1 MVRNKHNTPAI
12 IKYPFMQMT
21 MRNPNATY
29 VCINQQNIL
38 CPKEIQSQSICMQE
52 DIYKVI
58 QDLK

>member
-1 MVRNKHNTPAI
+1 
-12 IKYPFMQMT
+12 MQMT

-38 CPKEIQSQSICMQE
+38 CSKEIQSQSICMQE
-52 DIYKVI
+52 DINKVI